1 MRYAIAIVML
11 FCAGQAWAENVVVS
25 DASVRATA
33 PGQESAAI
41 RFSITSK
48 KEARLVAIASPV
60 ADAVEIHS
68 MTHDNGVMKM
78 RAIEFLSLPAG
89 KMVKLG
95 VSGNHVMLLNLKN
108 PLKAGDSVPLTITV
122 EFADKR
128 KEKINVNAEVK
139 SLNASTNE
147 HEHHA
152 H

>member
-11 FCAGQAWAENVVVS
+11 FCAAQAWAENVVVS
-25 DASVRATA
+25 DASARATA

-48 KEARLVAIASPV
+48 KEARLVSIVSPV
-60 ADAVEIHS
+60 AGAVEIHS

-139 SLNASTNE
+139 PLTASSNK
-147 HEHHA
+147 HEHHT